1 MEQPY
6 QGNRL
11 DFSRGTGC
19 EGGWQLLV
27 QQNNNR
33 GATRR
38 GIFHT
43 CQAAMLKLNKAEQG
57 VCLYVYLCVCV
68 FFFNVAV

>member
-1 MEQPY
+1 M
-6 QGNRL
+6 
-11 DFSRGTGC
+11 
-19 EGGWQLLV
+19 

-68 FFFNVAV
+68 CVCVCFLNVAM